1 MNTEYAS
8 CCCGNIEARIEFL
21 EPISSFTP
29 RACDCNFCTKHGAA
43 YISDPNGKLAI
54 QIRNPNEIV
63 KYKHGS
69 GIADFITCKL
79 CGVFVAVTYSLEEQL
94 LGSLNSRTLENMS
107 DLPEPQNVSPK
118 LLPDT
123 DKIGR
128 WEQIWFQNVT
138 IENSD
143 A

>member
-1 MNTEYAS
+1 MNTAHAS
-8 CCCGNIEARIEFL
+8 CCCGNIEVKIEL
-21 EPISSFTP
+21 SEPVSSFTP

-63 KYKHGS
+63 KYNHGS

-79 CGVFVAVTYSLEEQL
+79 CGVFVAVTYYLGDQL
-94 LGSLNSRTLENMS
+94 LGSLNSRALENMS
-107 DLPEPQNVSPK
+107 DLPEAQNVSPK

-128 WEQIWFQNVT
+128 WEQIWFQAVT
-138 IENSD
+138 IEIGD
-143 A
+143 I